1 MHHHPL
7 QPVTLSVGQIKSSIR
22 LGFRKIFT
30 LNPARIAVSGKI
42 RLFCFD
48 KTGTLT
54 RPGLDFLRFEPA
66 QQNMPQE
73 SLQMAEW
80 AMATAHAIT
89 MFKDQYIGN
98 QVEVR
103 MFEACGWNLIQ
114 RGGQPPLV
122 EAPNG

>member
-1 MHHHPL
+1 
-7 QPVTLSVGQIKSSIR
+7 
-22 LGFRKIFT
+22 
-30 LNPARIAVSGKI
+30 
-42 RLFCFD
+42 
-48 KTGTLT
+48 
-54 RPGLDFLRFEPA
+54 
-66 QQNMPQE
+66 
-73 SLQMAEW
+73 MAEW

-103 MFEACGWNLIQ
+103 MFEACGWSLIQ